1 MNEQRVFQ
9 QVLAR
14 VHQLDTQ
21 IHLKIP
27 ADRASIQQQINQI
40 ETAEQHLKIVKT
52 QVLRRLAKV
61 SNDSRSNDPQQ
72 GNYRS
77 LVQRIEKALRNAANF
92 KHLAEEF
99 FIDPEGVVSLL
110 RGVNQEGSQK
120 NEIGL

>member
-1 MNEQRVFQ
+1 MNEQKVFQ

-27 ADRASIQQQINQI
+27 ADQASIQQQINRI
-40 ETAEQHLKIVKT
+40 ETAEQHLKVVKT

-61 SNDSRSNDPQQ
+61 PNDSRSNGSQQ
-72 GNYRS
+72 SNYRS
-77 LVQRIEKALRNAANF
+77 LIQRIEKALRNAANF

-110 RGVNQEGSQK
+110 QGVNQDGSQK
-120 NEIGL
+120 KEIGL